1 MQQQSFIIQ
10 SWSVWPP
17 LSTEKEMVAQSE
29 KELLQAVPK
38 MFKRRLSPLAKT
50 VFCAALS
57 CETETSKLPIIFSST
72 HGELAKSLAIM
83 EAIEAGEEVSP
94 TLFSLSVH
102 NAIAGLFSIAFNNKN
117 QITVLA
123 AGEEGM
129 ASAFIEALGLFQE
142 GEKELLLIFYDEPL
156 PGFFPS
162 KPYQVSAETCA
173 IALKLTVAGEGQKI
187 SFKQASDSARES
199 EQPIQIL
206 QFIEFLSDPSLQ
218 QLKIKTPRHSWYWGK
233 DEY

>member
-1 MQQQSFIIQ
+1 MQQPFIIQ

-17 LSTEKEMVAQSE
+17 LAAEAVAKSE

-57 CETETSKLPIIFSST
+57 CETETSNLPIIFSSS
-72 HGELAKSLAIM
+72 HGELAKSLAMM
-83 EAIEAGEEVSP
+83 ETIEAGEEVSP

-129 ASAFIEALGLFQE
+129 APAFIEALGLFQE
-142 GEKELLLIFYDEPL
+142 GEKELLLILYDEPL
-156 PGFFPS
+156 PDFFPS
-162 KPYQVSAETCA
+162 KPYQVSSETCA
-173 IALKLTVAGEGQKI
+173 IALKLTVAGTGQKI
-187 SFKQASDSARES
+187 SFNQTPESANEG
-199 EQPIQIL
+199 EQPIQL
-206 QFIEFLSDPSLQ
+206 PQFIKFLSSPSLQ
-218 QLKIKTPRHSWYWGK
+218 QLKIKTPRHGWLWKKHGH
-233 DEY
+233 